1 MDLADSDLST
11 IIFKETLKDYEILIG
26 ENYKRSESGAEV
38 ISPRFT
44 LWNKSRR
51 DLDLAD
57 SDLSTI
63 IFKETLK
70 DYEMLI
76 GEDYKRSESGAEVTS
91 PRFTLWNKSHR
102 TMNHVDSNIS
112 TIIFKEALND
122 YEMLIGEDSKRSES
136 GAEVSKTSF
145 HLWNKSRRAINRA
158 DSDSLKS
165 SLRIIP

>member
-1 MDLADSDLST
+1 ML
-11 IIFKETLKDYEILIG
+11 FERER
-26 ENYKRSESGAEV
+26 ERSESGAEV
-38 ISPRFT
+38 TSPRFT

-91 PRFTLWNKSHR
+91 PRFIFGIKAVAIWISRIQILC
-102 TMNHVDSNIS
+102 NH
-112 TIIFKEALND
+112 L
-122 YEMLIGEDSKRSES
+122 
-136 GAEVSKTSF
+136 
-145 HLWNKSRRAINRA
+145 
-158 DSDSLKS
+158 
-165 SLRIIP
+165 

>member
-1 MDLADSDLST
+1 MITMVEFEIFNLLSMNPNTGIRCRGFQPSFHLWNKSRRDLDLADSRYLNLLFNIVDG
-11 IIFKETLKDYEILIG
+11 ETKLWRDSVFRSLVFHDKMLFER
-26 ENYKRSESGAEV
+26 ERERSESGAEV

-91 PRFTLWNKSHR
+91 PRFIYGIKAVAIWISRIQILC
-102 TMNHVDSNIS
+102 NH
-112 TIIFKEALND
+112 L
-122 YEMLIGEDSKRSES
+122 
-136 GAEVSKTSF
+136 
-145 HLWNKSRRAINRA
+145 
-158 DSDSLKS
+158 
-165 SLRIIP
+165 